1 MDDRRREARKRVLM
15 AGRIIFNS
23 RSSVVDCTV
32 RDLTAN
38 GALISFAE
46 ALKIPPEVEL
56 EIPKTGQWFRAH
68 VVRSFGHSHGLMFIN
83 EPMPKYTDAPPQVH
97 HSAPSQPAVTEALP
111 SDIHAVIEEARHR
124 IAQMAGV
131 SPAAIRLKLEI
142 DY

>member
-1 MDDRRREARKRVLM
+1 MDDRRREVRRRVLM

-32 RDLTAN
+32 RDLTTN

-56 EIPKTGQWFRAH
+56 EIPKTGQWFRAR

-83 EPMPKYTDAPPQVH
+83 EPMPKLTDAPAQAH
-97 HSAPSQPAVTEALP
+97 HSSPPQPAITAASS
-111 SDIHAVIEEARHR
+111 SDIHAIVEEARHR
-124 IAQMAGV
+124 IAQIA
-131 SPAAIRLKLEI
+131 
-142 DY
+142 